1 MPFKLPEYL
10 AITFASQTMH
20 YQLSDVTPDDTDALV
35 RTCQYPAMRHDP
47 LRAIMFPQAN
57 SELYTEE
64 DKEEEIKWTI
74 EGLEE
79 SLENPSCYLRKVTYG
94 SEYVGYAIWTLE
106 SKGKPTRQKER
117 PAKQRESWNPK
128 ALDVEAW
135 HRISNRLRE
144 ERRRVLQDQTGVL
157 SKLASSPILYFI

>member
-1 MPFKLPEYL
+1 
-10 AITFASQTMH
+10 MH
-20 YQLSDVTPDDTDALV
+20 YQLSNVIVDDADALV
-35 RTCQYPAMRHDP
+35 RDCQYPAMQHDT

-57 SELYTEE
+57 SELYTKE

-79 SLENPSCYLRKVTYG
+79 SLESPSCYLRKVTYG
-94 SEYVGYAIWTLE
+94 SESAGYAIWTLE
-106 SKGKPTRQKER
+106 SSDGPTRQKER

-135 HRISNRLRE
+135 HHISDRLRD
-144 ERRRVLQDQTGVL
+144 ERQRVLQNRTDIL
-157 SKLASSPILYFI
+157 SKSTRHPVLYLV